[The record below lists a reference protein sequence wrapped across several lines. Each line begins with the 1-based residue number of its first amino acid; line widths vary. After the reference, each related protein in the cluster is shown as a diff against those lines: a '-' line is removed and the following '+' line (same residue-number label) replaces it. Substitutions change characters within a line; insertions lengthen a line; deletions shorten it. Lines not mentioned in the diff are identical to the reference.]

1 MTASQSKTSL
11 MKRLMRWIVPEQRVA
26 NRHPMPPV
34 VAYLGS
40 LRSSKL
46 YKIADISI
54 AGFYM
59 VTEDKWIPG
68 TGFPVTL
75 QRTDDGAQGQT
86 LTAYCTVVRVGPDG
100 VAFSFLQ
107 APDEDRW
114 ASEARAKARLDLTK
128 LAHFLKGLRLSEP
141 NSDPFERAS

>member
-1 MTASQSKTSL
+1 MTASRSKTSL
-11 MKRLMRWIVPEQRVA
+11 MQRLMRWVVPEQRVG

-59 VTEDKWIPG
+59 VTEDKWVPG

-75 QRTDDGAQGQT
+75 QRTDDGAQGLT

-100 VAFSFLQ
+100 VGFSFLQ

-114 ASEARAKARLDLTK
+114 AREARAKARLDLTK
-128 LAHFLKGLRLSEP
+128 LAHFLKGLPLSEP